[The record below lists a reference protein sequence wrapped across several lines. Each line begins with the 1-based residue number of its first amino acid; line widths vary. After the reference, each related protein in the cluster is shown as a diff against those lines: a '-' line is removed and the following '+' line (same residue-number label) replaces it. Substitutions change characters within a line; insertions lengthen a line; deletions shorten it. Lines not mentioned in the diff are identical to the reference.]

1 MVEQFKE
8 VSKESL
14 LNKRAKIAKQD
25 PSEEIIELHFEI
37 QEFEKQFKELVDISG
52 FLIKKNKELDD
63 VIKSEPSYMSRYE
76 KDGLFRKK
84 SEEEKNSLLEQVRL
98 VSIELGDYKERYR
111 DRKSRCVELE
121 SLALSRH
128 ERA

>member
-37 QEFEKQFKELVDISG
+37 QEFERQFKELVEISG

-63 VIKSEPSYMSRYE
+63 VIKSEPGYMSRLE
-76 KDGLFRKK
+76 ISNKDQIKIR
-84 SEEEKNSLLEQVRL
+84 Q
-98 VSIELGDYKERYR
+98 
-111 DRKSRCVELE
+111 DRRGS
-121 SLALSRH
+121 H
-128 ERA
+128 